1 MPTQSNTRVLKVGRD
16 ARTGK
21 FLSVR
26 VAQRNPRTTVV
37 ETYVVPKR
45 RTWARRNRSLRPGS
59 TNDR

>member
-1 MPTQSNTRVLKVGRD
+1 MTQANFYILKVGRD

-37 ETYVVPKR
+37 ETYRIRKR
-45 RTWARRNRSLRPGS
+45 RSWARRNRSLRPAPP
-59 TNDR
+59 TQ